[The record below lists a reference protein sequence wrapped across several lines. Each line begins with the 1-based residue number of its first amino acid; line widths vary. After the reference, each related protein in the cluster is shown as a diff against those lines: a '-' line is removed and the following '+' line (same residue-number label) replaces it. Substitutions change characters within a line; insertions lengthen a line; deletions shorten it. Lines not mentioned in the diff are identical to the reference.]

1 MSGTGRSGPGRP
13 DAPGKGAAWRGG
25 WPQLGRRGH
34 EDGAD
39 EPLPPTA
46 ALPGEASLRSVAVKP
61 TEPAAEEHHLG
72 ERLSAFVDGELGHDS
87 RDRVQAHLATCPQC
101 LAEADEGRAVK
112 HLLTRT
118 GTPGPSS
125 ALMSRLMAVGALQDE
140 EPPATDRP
148 RRDDDDLPGGGLPA
162 AWGSTRPD
170 ARGGT
175 LGGSRLNGGS
185 FGRGTGAF
193 GAGALG
199 ADAPVPGIDPRAF
212 ARGSS
217 VLRPL
222 MGRRS
227 GRPEAAAP
235 QPAAAATGPAV
246 VRQAP
251 PRGRRFVFAA
261 AGAFSVAA
269 VTLGGV
275 GGFAAQSDEQHGTSV
290 SPVGNTDRSGGY
302 APMKA
307 QVPVDFPVR
316 PVAATRSATP
326 PHVVPD
332 RIPSSGL
339 AGLHREN
346 R

>member
-1 MSGTGRSGPGRP
+1 MSGTGRPGPDATGRP
-13 DAPGKGAAWRGG
+13 TGRRSG
-25 WPQLGRRGH
+25 WPQLGRRGQ
-34 EDGAD
+34 DGSDA
-39 EPLPPTA
+39 PVPPAA
-46 ALPGEASLRSVAVKP
+46 ALPGEPALRAVAVRP
-61 TEPAAEEHHLG
+61 AEPVEEHHLG

-118 GTPGPSS
+118 DTPGPSS
-125 ALMSRLMAVGALQDE
+125 GLMARLMAVGALPDDL
-140 EPPATDRP
+140 PGDRSPTADRP

-162 AWGSTRPD
+162 A
-170 ARGGT
+170 GGT

-185 FGRGTGAF
+185 FGRGAGASF

-212 ARGSS
+212 GRGGS

-222 MGRRS
+222 MGRRAA
-227 GRPEAAAP
+227 RPEASAHTG
-235 QPAAAATGPAV
+235 PAAAAAGPAV
-246 VRQAP
+246 ARQAP

-275 GGFAAQSDEQHGTSV
+275 GGFTAQSEDQHGTTV
-290 SPVGNTDRSGGY
+290 SPPGGTGRSGGLV
-302 APMKA
+302 PMTA
-307 QVPVDFPVR
+307 QIPVDFPVR
-316 PVAATRSATP
+316 PVAATRSAQP
-326 PHVVPD
+326 LPGPD
-332 RIPSSGL
+332 RTPSSGL
-339 AGLHREN
+339 AGLHHEN